1 MKIADISPTYS
12 LFPSFIHRRSS
23 TSTASMSTG
32 GSTQSTLCNTLRTT
46 TKISSRVVVD
56 GLSSRWRSRAR
67 EVEVFGKRPFKFR
80 VSRHRIWTSGK
91 EREKRKRSEPDLED
105 RSIPISPMTT
115 LSATFKRDGGELEK
129 FDVESG
135 NEEMDSACPAAQTS
149 NSPSVNSPIPAP
161 THQEEENLGFPFGKP
176 IYHAST
182 STRGRDLGS
191 IDSNIPISHPA
202 TDPHPGTLVTF
213 TSSSGPPFACPEQIE
228 AWLTSCASRPSAPSP
243 TYTHHGALDHLALAS
258 QPSSKPLQS
267 KSPPTTPKSVPE
279 VNPTT
284 VHKTSIP
291 ETPAPAQSQPR
302 KKNISYQASKL
313 ERLAL
318 SLKERELVLRY
329 GDTSACS
336 PSENRL
342 GKSTGTEMG
351 DVARSSQP
359 APTSHRSSSSVSS
372 SSTFVFL
379 DRVRASFEARRSG
392 DLGRGAWCVGYDV
405 FVDEPQRG
413 FLEGFLAI

>member
-1 MKIADISPTYS
+1 
-12 LFPSFIHRRSS
+12 
-23 TSTASMSTG
+23 
-32 GSTQSTLCNTLRTT
+32 
-46 TKISSRVVVD
+46 VVD

-67 EVEVFGKRPFKFR
+67 EVEVFGKRPFEFR
-80 VSRHRIWTSGK
+80 VSRHRIWTSGE
-91 EREKRKRSEPDLED
+91 EREKKRRSEPDSED
-105 RSIPISPMTT
+105 GSIPISPMTT
-115 LSATFKRDGGELEK
+115 LSATFEWDGGELRK
-129 FDVESG
+129 FDFESG
-135 NEEMDSACPAAQTS
+135 NEEMESAFPTSQTS
-149 NSPSVNSPIPAP
+149 NSPSVNSSLSAP

-176 IYHAST
+176 IHHAST
-182 STRGRDLGS
+182 STCGRDLGS
-191 IDSNIPISHPA
+191 VDSNIPISNPT

-213 TSSSGPPFACPEQIE
+213 TSPTDPPFACPEQIE
-228 AWLTSCASRPSAPSP
+228 VWLTSCASCSSVPSP
-243 TYTHHGALDHLALAS
+243 TNTHHGALDHLALAS

-267 KSPPTTPKSVPE
+267 KSPPTTPELIPE

-291 ETPAPAQSQPR
+291 ETPSPTQTQPQ
-302 KKNISYQASKL
+302 KQNVSYQASKL

-318 SLKERELVLRY
+318 NLKERELVLRY

-336 PSENRL
+336 PSENHL
-342 GKSTGTEMG
+342 GKSTGTEMR
-351 DVARSSQP
+351 DAARSSPP

-392 DLGRGAWCVGYDV
+392 DLRRGARCAGYDV

-413 FLEGFLAI
+413 F